1 MDSFRGLN
9 TKLGTSPL
17 IIMDNCTGWMLISRK
32 NLLFMRAPD
41 ELVPATEANVG
52 EKSKNDNLLAL
63 SD

>member
-1 MDSFRGLN
+1 MDANITQELTVYEG
-9 TKLGTSPL
+9 
-17 IIMDNCTGWMLISRK
+17 
-32 NLLFMRAPD
+32 PD